1 MNRKYFG
8 YTGFAMF
15 IAICICISSS
25 APVDAQRVR
34 CGIGALFCERG
45 GWVNNGNPNDHGFLC
60 RTNGFHYFA
69 CSGSSRGIHNRNCG
83 NTACLTNKAP
93 VPQVAP
99 APAPAPIPT
108 QTVRVT
114 RQPVPLAQSPSQTP
128 SQPVQTPPASPP
140 QQSCTAPTVHFKT
153 WTVGGPEGHVTAKN
167 TSFITNTETTCKV
180 KAEVTYDGSQSPTT
194 CEITSATWTVTMGH
208 GFTVDTSTVDT
219 DSPGEGFSK
228 VWKYEATLTGPEMRL
243 VNKCDHNLRG
253 PDLED
258 KPDYPGRNQQRMW
271 ITIRFTGTYSGGT
284 LSKSITLNQDVIDGI
299 RQEYVDYGRKLIPK
313 HTDYTRNATSIYNWG
328 HYHHLIDKSLASK
341 HLAWAKWCNRSFTKS
356 DLIVK
361 SGYRHPYHNT
371 YCVGATA
378 THGPHQY
385 GFALDIGGK
394 IVYKN
399 GKVDLSKTSLPDAN
413 GDGNI
418 TSDDRRLME
427 AAAQNAGAPYTRKY
441 PSGHV
446 HADWRTTQWFNHVT
460 NLRATVRE
468 MNSGDYQSATSAPT
482 PPSNNGGSGGSGG
495 SGDSGDSGDTAPAA
509 PAAPSVSPPP
519 TTTPT
524 TPTTVRCGN
533 RWRGPGRCS
542 SGGRASSRTAHESTC
557 GAGHTYWN
565 CNRTAVAWHATSHT
579 CTRSGCG
586 QTYTNCSKGNGS
598 CSARRPGGGT
608 YQWHD

>member
-1 MNRKYFG
+1 MFVY
-8 YTGFAMF
+8 AIIAVF
-15 IAICICISSS
+15 IAIFVGLHFSS
-25 APVDAQRVR
+25 APAEARRTRCPVVNRVNRCDLGGWIYNGNYAGHVVR
-34 CGIGALFCERG
+34 CSTCGIYYFGCHAGLRRKHA
-45 GWVNNGNPNDHGFLC
+45 HG
-60 RTNGFHYFA
+60 RP
-69 CSGSSRGIHNRNCG
+69 
-83 NTACLTNKAP
+83 AP
-93 VPQVAP
+93 RPQPAPRQTPAP
-99 APAPAPIPT
+99 APAPAPTPAP
-108 QTVRVT
+108 R
-114 RQPVPLAQSPSQTP
+114 AQTP
-128 SQPVQTPPASPP
+128 SQPAQTPPASPP
-140 QQSCTAPTVHFKT
+140 QSSCTAPTVHFKT

-208 GFTVDTSTVDT
+208 GFTVDTTTVDT

-243 VNKCDHNLRG
+243 VNKCNHNLRG

-399 GKVDLSKTSLPDAN
+399 GKVDLSKTSLPDVN

-418 TSDDRRLME
+418 TSADRGFME
-427 AAAQNAGAPYTRKY
+427 TAAQNAGAPYTRKY

-460 NLRATVRE
+460 NRRATVRE

-495 SGDSGDSGDTAPAA
+495 SGDSGDTAPAA
-509 PAAPSVSPPP
+509 PAAPRTTP
-519 TTTPT
+519 TTPT
-524 TPTTVRCGN
+524 TPTTVACGN
-533 RWRGPGRCS
+533 RWRGDGACS

-557 GAGHTYWN
+557 GAGHTYWS
-565 CNRTAVAWHATSHT
+565 CNRTAVAWHATSYT

-586 QTYTNCSKGNGS
+586 QTYTKCSKGNGS
-598 CSARRPGGGT
+598 CRARRPGGGT
-608 YQWHD
+608 YQWHN